1 MKKNLLIASLFAI
14 ALAACG
20 QKEEAAPVETT
31 TTVIETTTTA
41 AETTTTAG
49 ETTTTVAEE
58 TTTTLAK

>member
-20 QKEEAAPVETT
+20 QKEEAPVETT